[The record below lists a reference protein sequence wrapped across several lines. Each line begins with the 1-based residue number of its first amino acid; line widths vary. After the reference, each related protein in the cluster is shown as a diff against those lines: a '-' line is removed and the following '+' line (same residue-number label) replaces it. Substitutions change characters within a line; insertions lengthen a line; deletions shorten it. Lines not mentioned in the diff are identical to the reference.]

1 MHRFSLHSHD
11 AGNSCPDPALVSRFF
26 QLVNSEQQL
35 FSIKDARHMTKPI
48 SQNAIGRALGLSP
61 PAMTKMRKAGCPM
74 DSVESVRAWRTRHM
88 NPAHMKPEP
97 APDPG
102 APQLAHAQRC
112 MAACAQALAAGVC
125 IKVFA
130 PVLRPALAAV
140 PPRLRDRVG
149 LDLEVMRVLLA
160 PVLPLLVPQDAT
172 DRSEERRGGK
182 DCR

>member
-1 MHRFSLHSHD
+1 
-11 AGNSCPDPALVSRFF
+11 
-26 QLVNSEQQL
+26 
-35 FSIKDARHMTKPI
+35 MTKPI

-160 PVLPLLVPQDAT
+160 PVLPLLVPQDTT
-172 DRSEERRGGK
+172 DTGEKMTDEDAQEAGQMLYAIAAGEIIFVPDGGQN
-182 DCR
+182 